1 MKIAKG
7 SFFSRSNQLI
17 IEMVELIC
25 IVHVHR
31 VLIVDWD
38 IHHGNGTQRLFENNP
53 NVLYIS
59 LHRYEY
65 GQFFPKST
73 DGNYTMVGEGR
84 GKGFNVN
91 IPWNKHKMGDSDY
104 IAAFQRIIM
113 PIAYEFN
120 PELVIVSAGFD
131 AVVGDPIG
139 HYNVTPEAYGHFTHW
154 LSALANGKIILC
166 LEGGYNVNSISHAMT
181 MCTKAL
187 LGDPLPMLHTAGKP
201 PSASCIETI
210 QNVLSVHRKYWKS
223 LRFDKKLPSFDVL
236 GQENGAITNELALQF
251 DKMTCSDDVHEPKP
265 GGSKQLE
272 SEAGPSTSAASCSN
286 SSKNQTLAEYLKE
299 NRDALLNEEM
309 FAVVPLSDC
318 PHLATLN
325 PDSTPDSKY
334 I

>member
-1 MKIAKG
+1 MLTLKL
-7 SFFSRSNQLI
+7 FPLH
-17 IEMVELIC
+17 C
-25 IVHVHR
+25 R

-38 IHHGNGTQRLFENNP
+38 IHHGNGTQRIFENDNK
-53 NVLYIS
+53 VLYIS
-59 LHRYEY
+59 LHRYEQ
-65 GQFFPKST
+65 GGFFPKSN

-84 GKGFNVN
+84 GEGYNVN

-120 PELVIVSAGFD
+120 PELVLVSAGFD

-139 HYNVTPEAYGHFTHW
+139 HYHVTPEAYGYFTHW
-154 LSALANGKIILC
+154 LSSVANGKIILC

-187 LGDPLPMLHTAGKP
+187 LGDPLPMLHTTGKA

-210 QNVLSVHRKYWKS
+210 QNVWSVQQKYWKS
-223 LRFDKKLPSFDVL
+223 LKFNMKLPSFDAL
-236 GQENGAITNELALQF
+236 GGTNDSGVSEVTKQMDAL
-251 DKMTCSDDVHEPKP
+251 TCADD
-265 GGSKQLE
+265 
-272 SEAGPSTSAASCSN
+272 N
-286 SSKNQTLAEYLKE
+286 SSKPGSSKQVEPQPGSSSSTANCSSDKKQTLTEYLSE

-318 PHLATLN
+318 PHLPTLN
-325 PDSTPDSKY
+325 PDSTPNGN
-334 I
+334 